1 MTIKGTLL
9 FVSSHG
15 CPGAGIPVR
24 MVDLK
29 IKVNTVVFPKQSIT
43 PCIPS
48 NSVFVF
54 VFSYPLQG
62 YLYFVLM
69 LDVLLHEKKYYNL
82 P

>member
-9 FVSSHG
+9 FVSCHG

-24 MVDLK
+24 MMDLK

-48 NSVFVF
+48 NSGFF
-54 VFSYPLQG
+54 FFSYPLQG
-62 YLYFVLM
+62 YLFFVLVF
-69 LDVLLHEKKYYNL
+69 DVLLHEKKYYNL